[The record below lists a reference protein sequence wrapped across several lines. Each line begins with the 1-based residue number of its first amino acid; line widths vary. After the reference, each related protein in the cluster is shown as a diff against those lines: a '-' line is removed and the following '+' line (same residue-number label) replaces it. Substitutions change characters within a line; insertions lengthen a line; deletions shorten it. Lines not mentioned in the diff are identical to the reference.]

1 MELQNYCFSL
11 IYQNIFTLKCFFSL
25 FCQMRLAKGIQKSRY
40 THVPRDPNTYNYMK
54 KPLQASLPLIAI
66 TGAKV
71 LLFFEYHNR

>member
-1 MELQNYCFSL
+1 MELQNYCFFL
-11 IYQNIFTLKCFFSL
+11 NISKYFYFKMLFFFILSNAS
-25 FCQMRLAKGIQKSRY
+25 CKRHTKSRY

-71 LLFFEYHNR
+71 LHFFESHNR

>member
-1 MELQNYCFSL
+1 ML
-11 IYQNIFTLKCFFSL
+11 FFFILSNAS
-25 FCQMRLAKGIQKSRY
+25 CKKYKKKSRY